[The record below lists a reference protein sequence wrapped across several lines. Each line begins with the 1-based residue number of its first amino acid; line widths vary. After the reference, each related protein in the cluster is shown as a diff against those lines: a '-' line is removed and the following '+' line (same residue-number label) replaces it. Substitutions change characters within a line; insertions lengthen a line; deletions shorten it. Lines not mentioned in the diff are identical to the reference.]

1 MIIGKENKTMKQN
14 EFRTLKA
21 DEIKVRVGNVS
32 QKGASLLLYTEART
46 VMDILDETVGPENWE
61 SDYKEVKGVVYGGIG
76 VRSENGWTWKW
87 DCGTE
92 SFSEAAKGESS
103 DAFKRAAV
111 KWQIARELYKGP
123 KVFVEAATNQKDGK
137 YYLADSEK
145 NKLQF
150 GTYVKEISYD
160 ENRNITKLIVE
171 ANYYDKA
178 SGTYKTDV
186 IYSFPR
192 TSRTSRPAP
201 APVQSAPPQKE
212 QQSVKPTAKISKG
225 CADYLTQLI
234 SKTNTDKVVLLN
246 YYKVNAVEELTTTDY
261 ENCVKILEQKLA
273 S

>member
-1 MIIGKENKTMKQN
+1 MKQN

-61 SDYKEVKGVVYGGIG
+61 SDYKEIKGVVYGGIG
-76 VRSENGWTWKW
+76 VKTETGWTWKW

-111 KWQIARELYKGP
+111 KWSIARELYKGP
-123 KVFVEAATNQKDGK
+123 KVFAAALTNQRDGK

-145 NKLQF
+145 NKLQY
-150 GTYVKEISYD
+150 GTYVKEIDYD
-160 ENRNITKLIVE
+160 ENRNITKLIIE
-171 ANYYDKA
+171 ANYYDNA

-186 IYSFPR
+186 IYSFPKSAR
-192 TSRTSRPAP
+192 QAQGTKKAEPSAAP
-201 APVQSAPPQKE
+201 KRD
-212 QQSVKPTAKISKG
+212 AKITKG
-225 CADYLTQLI
+225 CADYLAELI
-234 SKTNTDKVVLLN
+234 KKTNTDETAVLGHYQIKTLGD
-246 YYKVNAVEELTTTDY
+246 LTTTDY
-261 ENCVKILEQKLA
+261 ESCVKILEQKIA